1 MKGPKRR
8 IALLGS
14 TGSIGTQALDIIRDH
29 REEFEATL
37 LVARSSVDLLIAQA
51 REFHPRAVVI
61 ADESLYTSVH
71 EALSPLGIEVYAG
84 STAIEEAVQHPDI
97 DIVLTAM
104 VGYAGLRPTMA
115 AIRAGKT
122 IALANKETL
131 VVAGELI
138 IREAKAHQARIIPV
152 DSEHSAIYQ
161 CLVGEDTGTESSVEK
176 ILLTASGG
184 PFRGYSTTKLEQV
197 TVEQALRHPNWVM
210 GAKVTIDSASLMNK
224 GLEMIEARWLFDVN
238 PEDIEIL
245 VHPQSIIHSMV
256 QFRDGSIK
264 AQLGQPDMRL
274 PISYALG
281 LTERVANSYPRL
293 DFTQYSFTFERPDM
307 ETFPNLGLAYEAIH
321 RGGTAPCVLNAA
333 NEIAVAAF
341 LEGRI
346 GFRRMSELIEH
357 ALTTHTTTPHYDL
370 ESLEGIDLEVRRH
383 STEWL
388 ARH

>member
-1 MKGPKRR
+1 MKEPKRR

-51 REFHPRAVVI
+51 QEFHPRAVVI

-84 STAIEEAVQHPDI
+84 STAIEEAVQHPDT

-161 CLVGEDTGTESSVEK
+161 CLVGEDVGTETSVEK

-184 PFRGYSTTKLEQV
+184 PFRGYSATELEQ
-197 TVEQALRHPNWVM
+197 VM

-224 GLEMIEARWLFDVN
+224 GLEMIEARWLFDVS

>member
-1 MKGPKRR
+1 MKGSKRR

-51 REFHPRAVVI
+51 QEFHPRAVVI
-61 ADESLYTSVH
+61 ANESLYTSVH
-71 EALSPLGIEVYAG
+71 EALSPLEIEVYAG

-184 PFRGYSTTKLEQV
+184 PFRGYSATKLEQV

-224 GLEMIEARWLFDVN
+224 GLEMIEARWLFDVS

>member
-1 MKGPKRR
+1 MKGLKRR

-51 REFHPRAVVI
+51 QEFHPRAVVI

-138 IREAKAHQARIIPV
+138 IREAKTHQARIIPV

-184 PFRGYSTTKLEQV
+184 PFRGYSATKLEQV

-224 GLEMIEARWLFDVN
+224 GLEMIEARWLFDVS

-256 QFRDGSIK
+256 QFHDGSIK

-307 ETFPNLGLAYEAIH
+307 EMFPNLRLAYEAIH

>member
-1 MKGPKRR
+1 MKEPKRR

-51 REFHPRAVVI
+51 QEFHPRAVVI

-84 STAIEEAVQHPDI
+84 STAIEEAVQHHDT

-161 CLVGEDTGTESSVEK
+161 CLVGEDVGTESSVEK

-184 PFRGYSTTKLEQV
+184 PFRGYSATELEQV

-224 GLEMIEARWLFDVN
+224 GLEMIEARWLFDVS

>member
-131 VVAGELI
+131 VVAGDLI
-138 IREAKAHQARIIPV
+138 IREAKAHQAR
-152 DSEHSAIYQ
+152 
-161 CLVGEDTGTESSVEK
+161 
-176 ILLTASGG
+176 
-184 PFRGYSTTKLEQV
+184 R
-197 TVEQALRHPNWVM
+197 
-210 GAKVTIDSASLMNK
+210 
-224 GLEMIEARWLFDVN
+224 
-238 PEDIEIL
+238 
-245 VHPQSIIHSMV
+245 
-256 QFRDGSIK
+256 
-264 AQLGQPDMRL
+264 LG
-274 PISYALG
+274 ALG
-281 LTERVANSYPRL
+281 YLPVSRRRRYRHRVLSREDPTN
-293 DFTQYSFTFERPDM
+293 
-307 ETFPNLGLAYEAIH
+307 GLWW
-321 RGGTAPCVLNAA
+321 PL
-333 NEIAVAAF
+333 
-341 LEGRI
+341 
-346 GFRRMSELIEH
+346 
-357 ALTTHTTTPHYDL
+357 P
-370 ESLEGIDLEVRRH
+370 
-383 STEWL
+383 WL
-388 ARH
+388 

>member
-1 MKGPKRR
+1 VKGPKRR

-84 STAIEEAVQHPDI
+84 SAAIEEAVQRPDI

-161 CLVGEDTGTESSVEK
+161 CLVGEGEGTESSVEK

-184 PFRGYSTTKLEQV
+184 PFRGYSATKLEQV

-224 GLEMIEARWLFDVN
+224 GLEMIEARWLFDVS

-256 QFRDGSIK
+256 QFHDGSIK

-293 DFTQYSFTFERPDM
+293 DFTQHSFTFERPDL
-307 ETFPNLGLAYEAIH
+307 EAFPNLSLSYRAIA

-333 NEIAVAAF
+333 NEVAVASF
-341 LEGRI
+341 LEGKL
-346 GFRRMSELIEH
+346 GFRHMSQLIEH
-357 ALTTHTTTPHYDL
+357 TLDAVALTSTYDL
-370 ESLEGIDLEVRRH
+370 SVLAATDQEARCRA
-383 STEWL
+383 TEWL
-388 ARH
+388 KK